1 VGDAHRGDETRA
13 FAVGDETVR
22 WTVSSHERRALGE
35 RLSAKKPCIAFPRAA
50 TPRPA
55 GKDYFFGS

>member
-1 VGDAHRGDETRA
+1 MKPSDGRFQATNAAR
-13 FAVGDETVR
+13 
-22 WTVSSHERRALGE
+22 LGE

-50 TPRPA
+50 TPRSA